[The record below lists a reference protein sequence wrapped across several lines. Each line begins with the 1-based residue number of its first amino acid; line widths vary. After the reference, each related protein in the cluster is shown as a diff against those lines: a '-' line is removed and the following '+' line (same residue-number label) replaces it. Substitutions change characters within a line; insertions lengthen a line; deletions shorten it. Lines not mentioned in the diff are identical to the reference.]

1 MKSSSCVHMTWTN
14 LYKKISLFQK
24 LGFELPRYEL
34 TSHQEFG
41 LDWSSDIATKQ
52 GKINIP
58 YAQSV
63 KITRLPQKIIK
74 HGYTMV
80 YSKVASLTKYEF
92 LECKIG
98 GLIEFGAL
106 ILEMYVGKCGLTLCK
121 LTVIIVLLYLQF

>member
-1 MKSSSCVHMTWTN
+1 MKSSSCVHMTWTI

-24 LGFELPRYEL
+24 LGFEFPRYEL

-52 GKINIP
+52 GKINSPHTKI
-58 YAQSV
+58 A

-80 YSKVASLTKYEF
+80 SSKMASLTKYEF
-92 LECKIG
+92 LECKIAS
-98 GLIEFGAL
+98 LLEFGA
-106 ILEMYVGKCGLTLCK
+106 
-121 LTVIIVLLYLQF
+121 F

>member
-41 LDWSSDIATKQ
+41 LDWSSDIPTKQ

-58 YAQSV
+58 YAQTV

-74 HGYTMV
+74 HGYIQWTIQKWQVSQNMN
-80 YSKVASLTKYEF
+80 F
-92 LECKIG
+92 
-98 GLIEFGAL
+98 
-106 ILEMYVGKCGLTLCK
+106 
-121 LTVIIVLLYLQF
+121 

>member
-14 LYKKISLFQK
+14 LKDISVPEIWVRVSSLWA
-24 LGFELPRYEL
+24 YI
-34 TSHQEFG
+34 TSKVWAG

-58 YAQSV
+58 HAKTL

-92 LECKIG
+92 SECKIG
-98 GLIEFGAL
+98 SLIEFGAL
-106 ILEMYVGKCGLTLCK
+106 ILEMYV
-121 LTVIIVLLYLQF
+121 VL